1 MVSSSVVR
9 QIMRCVKE
17 DAQLQEVLG
26 EAIRSQPEWWLNGD
40 PRINGR
46 VCSLFANGQSFS
58 WLTFFTCRLAP
69 CKEILTSVGEFVE
82 LKVSCQELFMKR
94 SSEFNVQAG
103 SGTLYFTSIRKE
115 KGQPFT
121 ICASVSLFLHYVTYM
136 FFQYASKSSAMTVPL
151 LSLTLNQYNRV
162 PRYLSRTPAT
172 LFDKNNIFRA
182 SSPFMT
188 GSKHLNT
195 IVVEEKQ
202 LCLGQYIPRQRRLWV
217 RGSEDYTLAVMAVI
231 LLVQRSCRVKIMI
244 G

>member
-1 MVSSSVVR
+1 MVERGPEDQRKSMFPICQWTVIFLADLFHV
-9 QIMRCVKE
+9 QIST
-17 DAQLQEVLG
+17 LQGNIDVSWRIRGTKGILSR
-26 EAIRSQPEWWLNGD
+26 AIYE
-40 PRINGR
+40 
-46 VCSLFANGQSFS
+46 
-58 WLTFFTCRLAP
+58 
-69 CKEILTSVGEFVE
+69 
-82 LKVSCQELFMKR
+82 R

-151 LSLTLNQYNRV
+151 LSLTLNQYNHV
-162 PRYLSRTPAT
+162 LRYLSRTPAT

-231 LLVQRSCRVKIMI
+231 LLVQRSRRVKSMI